1 VPDQSVPSDESDL
14 SDLLA
19 SLFARPEPA
28 VDVWSEPPTAPSLPA
43 SAAEPPTLADLSPA
57 ASAAA
62 AGKLRPSFTPIASW
76 TAQLGS
82 DRAYYDRMRAVR
94 GLYGADIAFPDR
106 TVERRIALTGKQMR
120 IGRRSA
126 AVDLNPEIDTA
137 DPGVSRLHAVLIA
150 VQDGNWAVLDS
161 GSANGTYLNGRR
173 IAKGDLITL
182 REGDLI
188 TLGAWTAI
196 TIRRG

>member
-1 VPDQSVPSDESDL
+1 V
-14 SDLLA
+14 
-19 SLFARPEPA
+19 
-28 VDVWSEPPTAPSLPA
+28 
-43 SAAEPPTLADLSPA
+43 AEPPTLADLS
-57 ASAAA
+57 AAA
-62 AGKLRPSFTPIASW
+62 PGALRPSFTPIATW

-82 DRAYYDRMRAVR
+82 DRAYYDRMRSVR
-94 GLYGADIAFPDR
+94 GLHGGDIAFPDR
-106 TVERRIALTGKQMR
+106 TVERRIALTGQQLR

-126 AVDLNPEIDTA
+126 SADLNPEIDTA

-150 VQDGNWAVLDS
+150 VQDGSWAVLDS